1 MRYADINGNADVRA
15 ALAGMVSS
23 GKTPHAIMFHE
34 DDGGGAFP
42 IVMAFLQHLY
52 CRARSGKDSCGECP
66 ECGKVSKL
74 IHPDIHF
81 VFPVAAGTL
90 SESYY
95 PQLRDLV
102 KANPSF
108 SEAELGE
115 ALGIEGKNSIISVAQ
130 SRDLLSKL
138 SLSSLEGGYRS
149 VVIYLPE
156 KMNQEAANR
165 LLKLIEEP
173 PLQTQFLLITHA
185 PEKVLV
191 TIASRCQRIRVVPS
205 SQDAS
210 AALKEYPE
218 FDELMDLLI
227 ARNLFGALELA
238 ESLAAL
244 PSRENAKAFCAWAGH
259 RLRDIFL
266 AQQGLAAA
274 DPKVGKWA
282 AGLKKTFPRAA
293 LDAFSRAGM
302 LIDRN
307 VNLKILFSDL
317 VNRLYV
323 RI

>member
-1 MRYADINGNADVRA
+1 M
-15 ALAGMVSS
+15 L
-23 GKTPHAIMFHE
+23 HE

-42 IVMAFLQHLY
+42 LVLAFLQHLY
-52 CRARSGKDSCGECP
+52 CRSRSEQDSCGVCP
-66 ECGKVSKL
+66 ECSKISKL
-74 IHPDIHF
+74 IHPDVHF

-90 SESYY
+90 SEAYY
-95 PQLRDLV
+95 SQLRELV
-102 KANPSF
+102 KMNPSF
-108 SEAELGE
+108 SEAELSE
-115 ALGIEGKNSIISVAQ
+115 ALGIEGKSSIISVAQ

-138 SLSSLEGGYRS
+138 SLSAFEGGYRS

-191 TIASRCQRIRVVPS
+191 TIASRCQRIRVVPP
-205 SQDAS
+205 SQDGA

-218 FDELMDLLI
+218 FDQLMDLLL
-227 ARNLFGALELA
+227 ARDLFGALDLA
-238 ESLAAL
+238 ELLAAL
-244 PSRENAKAFCAWAGH
+244 PSRENAKAFCAWAGV

-266 AQQGLAAA
+266 AQQGIAAPV

-293 LDAFSRAGM
+293 LEAFSRARM

-307 VNLKILFSDL
+307 VNLKILFTDL

-323 RI
+323 KI